1 MFEYL
6 AVLSMVSNAVEL
18 LTILRKR
25 FTILIGTLVR
35 LRKGYGM
42 STHEIELF
50 KIIYENDNPEKAVLT
65 AIEVFTAIL
74 EQPSAVPVLQP
85 VCLQESF

>member
-1 MFEYL
+1 
-6 AVLSMVSNAVEL
+6 
-18 LTILRKR
+18 
-25 FTILIGTLVR
+25 
-35 LRKGYGM
+35 M

-74 EQPSAVPVLQP
+74 EQPSAVPTLP
-85 VCLQESF
+85 AVCPLESA